1 MNFCSDNVTGASPEI
16 LEALTRANA
25 GTRPSYGED
34 DQTARV
40 EAKLR
45 EIFETDLA
53 AFPVATGTAA
63 NALGLSLITPPYGA
77 LYCHRDAHVAVDEC
91 GAPEFY
97 TGGAKLVDL
106 PGEHGKLSAADIAA
120 ALAASHKGVV
130 HHVQPASI
138 SLTQATESGTSYRP
152 AEVAAIAAA
161 ARPYGVKLHMDGARF
176 ANALAFLKVSPAE
189 ITWRAGIDI
198 LSFGATKNGALAA
211 EAVVIFDKALAAE
224 FAFRRK
230 RAGHLFSKMRF
241 LSAQLD
247 AYLEGGLWLKNARHA
262 NAMAQRLAEGLGRI
276 KGARLAHP
284 VEANEV
290 FVDLPEHA
298 IRGLQADG
306 FQFHRW
312 LGEDQTLLRLVTAF
326 DTREGDVAAF
336 IAAAERHAAHANEKV
351 A

>member
-16 LEALTRANA
+16 LAALTRASA
-25 GTRPSYGED
+25 GTVPSYGED
-34 DQTARV
+34 PLTARV
-40 EAKLR
+40 EAKLK

-53 AFPVATGTAA
+53 AFPVATGTSA
-63 NALGLSLITPPYGA
+63 NALSLSVLAPPFGA
-77 LYCHRDAHVAVDEC
+77 IYCQRDAHISVDEC

-97 TGGAKLVDL
+97 TGGAKLVNLVGD
-106 PGEHGKLSAADIAA
+106 HGKLSAAEVEA
-120 ALAASHKGVV
+120 ALAAAHKGVV
-130 HHVQPASI
+130 HHVQPAAI

-152 AEVAAIAAA
+152 GEVAAIAAA
-161 ARPYGVKLHMDGARF
+161 GKRYGVRLHMDGARF
-176 ANALAFLKVSPAE
+176 TNALSFLKVSPAE
-189 ITWRAGIDI
+189 ITWRAGVDI

-211 EAVVIFDKALAAE
+211 EVVVIFDKALAAE

-247 AYLEGGLWLKNARHA
+247 AYLEGGLWLRNAGHA
-262 NAMAQRLAEGLGRI
+262 NAMANSLAEGLTRI
-276 KGARLAHP
+276 PGAKLAHP

-306 FQFHRW
+306 FQFYRW

-326 DTREGDVAAF
+326 DTKEADVAAF
-336 IAAAERHAAHANEKV
+336 IASAERHAARANEKV